1 LEKSDKQSD
10 KVPKE
15 DQIQVK
21 YTSSNNVK
29 EAETGCVKT
38 NQHVVEDCFEPAIKS
53 LVEEVGSEV
62 IEELNMGED
71 IDFALLGIED
81 TDLDE
86 TMPEID
92 FSDYDGLY
100 AICLENQRLR
110 EGD

>member
-1 LEKSDKQSD
+1 
-10 KVPKE
+10 
-15 DQIQVK
+15 
-21 YTSSNNVK
+21 
-29 EAETGCVKT
+29 
-38 NQHVVEDCFEPAIKS
+38 VEDCFEPAIKS

-92 FSDYDGLY
+92 FSDYDGFY
-100 AICLENQRLR
+100 AICQENQRLR